1 MNMNMSMNTTS
12 MPGMTGMT
20 GMNGMGGMDGS
31 KMDGMGAMHGNHSM
45 DMPGMMQ
52 MYFHTG
58 VKEYILFETLLTST
72 AGEMVGACV
81 AIFFLAVLYEG
92 LKVLREHLL
101 RKSLTVNKYSSV
113 TATGN
118 GFSQDTTAIDPSKTK
133 NNSYNLQEQ
142 RTLRNVHMLSGSHF
156 IQTFLH
162 MLQVFVSYCLM
173 LVFMT
178 YNAWLC
184 IAVILGAAA
193 GYFLFGWRRSIVVD
207 LNEHCH

>member
-1 MNMNMSMNTTS
+1 MNNMNMSMGTTS
-12 MPGMTGMT
+12 MSGMGDKMTGMTGMT
-20 GMNGMGGMDGS
+20 GMGGMGGMGDTGNGMGGMHMG
-31 KMDGMGAMHGNHSM
+31 GMPGG
-45 DMPGMMQ
+45 MPGMMQ

-72 AGEMVGACV
+72 AGDMGGACV

-101 RKSLTVNKYSSV
+101 RKSLTTNRYSSV

-118 GFSQDTTAIDPSKTK
+118 GFSQDTSVIDPSKSK
-133 NNSYNLQEQ
+133 NNS
-142 RTLRNVHMLSGSHF
+142 VHILSGSHF
-156 IQTFLH
+156 LQTFLH
-162 MLQVFVSYCLM
+162 MVQVFVSYCLM